1 MPSLTQVAEELR
13 SRKIT
18 LVFKSYS
25 GEHEW
30 KVWRHSLTDMAPM
43 VFQ

>member
-1 MPSLTQVAEELR
+1 MPSLTQVAEKPH

-25 GEHEW
+25 GEYEW
-30 KVWRHSLTDMAPM
+30 KFWRHSLMDRAPM
-43 VFQ
+43 LFQ